1 MIVNDRE
8 ILLVANLQVFD
19 PEEFILLDVVVHHVI
34 VAMRGHHED
43 WDRVDLSVRHVV
55 AAPSHPGPVFVLAFS
70 DFQ

>member
-19 PEEFILLDVVVHHVI
+19 PEEFILLDVVVDHIIIPV
-34 VAMRGHHED
+34 GGDHEY
-43 WDRVDLSVRHVV
+43 WDGVDFGVGHVV